1 MVRLQNSLLLVAASI
16 VLSVTALDEPFHDT
30 GGGKHFAV
38 KKSLLTYEKVHGFLM
53 WASMGFLMPI
63 AIILIRMSKAARK
76 QGSSRRLELLFYL
89 HVILQTLAVI
99 LATVGA
105 ILSLFK
111 FNNKFQYTHQ
121 RLGLGL
127 YIILWLQPIV
137 GLLRPER
144 GMKGRS
150 FWYFVHWLLGTG
162 GLILGI
168 VNTYSGFHSYEFRN
182 STSLKTVNILFSI
195 EVSFIALFYLIQ
207 DRWDYLIQQGALK
220 NKTVAPATVDSQQQ
234 QRQQDQV
241 PASQGH
247 VTSVEC
253 SGIFFKV

>member
-1 MVRLQNSLLLVAASI
+1 MARLQYALLLVAASI
-16 VLSVTALDEPFHDT
+16 VLSVTALDKPLHHTSGRKQFV
-30 GGGKHFAV
+30 V

-53 WASMGFLMPI
+53 WASMGFLMPV
-63 AIILIRMSKAARK
+63 AILLIRMSKAARQ

-89 HVILQTLAVI
+89 HVVLQTLAVI

-105 ILSLFK
+105 ILSLLK

-162 GLILGI
+162 GVILGI
-168 VNTYSGFHSYEFRN
+168 VNTYSGFHSYEFLN
-182 STSLKTVNILFSI
+182 STSLRTVNILFSI
-195 EVSFIALFYLIQ
+195 EVSFITVFYLIQ
-207 DRWDYLIQQGALK
+207 DRWDYLIKQGALK
-220 NKTVAPATVDSQQQ
+220 TKTVAPAIVDSQQQ
-234 QRQQDQV
+234 QPPQDQV